1 MTPNPS
7 FRRGDAATRRSV
19 KDVYVAEHRRAKG
32 RPGVKWLVIGAAAI
46 VGALVLAGGLLVLA
60 AGGGVRPGA
69 TVAGVDIGGMSR
81 DEAIATLQDSLG
93 KQAATPI
100 QVQVADQEFDI
111 DPAAA
116 GLAFDAA
123 ATVDQAGGRDSNPLA
138 LIASLLQ
145 STEVTPVV
153 TVDTAALDAQ
163 LDSVALAVDVP
174 AQEPTVDVQE
184 GEIVAKPGS
193 SGRALDRAAL
203 ATALEQALLADRQPV
218 VGTIVDSPPT
228 VSDDAVAQAEE
239 LARTAISRPVRV
251 VVDGTKAKIPKGT
264 IADALSF
271 RAENGALVPELNGA
285 LLHEAIA
292 DRLADLETP
301 GRDASFEIKDGKTT
315 IVPSL
320 VGRGVSDDE
329 LATKVASVL
338 GNPKGSRKVE
348 VTIGTREPKFT
359 TEQAESLGDITL
371 LSTFTQKFPYAAYRV
386 QNIGQAGRYI
396 DGTVL
401 MPGETF
407 SLNDTIKERTE
418 ANGYTVGFVIG
429 PGGIFAEELG
439 GGVSASA
446 TATWTAAFFAGMERV
461 YTQAHSIYISRYQP
475 GLEAT
480 VGWGMFD
487 MSFKNPYSNP
497 VFITTSSTNTSLTVS
512 FWGIPEYDE
521 IKAEFGPRHNI
532 RPFTKIIDR
541 SKKCL
546 GQDGVDG
553 FDIDVDRVF
562 YKGGVEVKRETISTS
577 YRPAP
582 KVVCKKKKDDAAE
595 GDIVPVDPTAPS
607 AGPTPEAT
615 PMPTET
621 APNPG
626 AATGSGADPASLRAT
641 RGNEPPG

>member
-1 MTPNPS
+1 VGRT
-7 FRRGDAATRRSV
+7 V
-19 KDVYVAEHRRAKG
+19 KGVSVAEHRRSKSRAGLKALLIA
-32 RPGVKWLVIGAAAI
+32 VAVI
-46 VGALVLAGGLLVLA
+46 VGALVIGGGLLLLA
-60 AGGGVRPGA
+60 AGDGVRPGA
-69 TVAGVDIGGMSR
+69 TVAGVSIGGMSR
-81 DEAIATLQDSLG
+81 DEAITTLQQTLG
-93 KQAATPI
+93 ATAAQPL
-100 QVQVADQEFDI
+100 QVQVEDQEFDV
-111 DPAAA
+111 DPATS
-116 GLAFDAA
+116 GLVFDAA
-123 ATVDQAGGRDSNPLA
+123 ATVDQAGSRDSNPFA
-138 LIASLLQ
+138 LISSLLQ
-145 STEVTPVV
+145 STEVSPVV
-153 TVDTAALDAQ
+153 TVDQAALDAQ

-174 AQEPTVDVQE
+174 AQEPTVDVQD
-184 GEIVAKPGS
+184 GKIVTKPGS

-203 ATALEQALLADRQPV
+203 ASALEQALLEPRAPLT
-218 VGTIVDSPPT
+218 GIIVDSPPT
-228 VSDDAVAQAEE
+228 IGDEALAQAED
-239 LARTAISRPVRV
+239 LAQAAIARPIRV
-251 VVDGTKAKIPKGT
+251 IVDGVKAKIPRTT
-264 IADALSF
+264 IAEALSF
-271 RAENGALVPELNGA
+271 RAQDGMLVPELNGA
-285 LLHEAIA
+285 LLHDAIA
-292 DRLADLETP
+292 DKIADLETP
-301 GRDASFEIKDGKTT
+301 GRDASFEIKNGQTT
-315 IVPSL
+315 VVPSV
-320 VGRGVSDDE
+320 VGRGVSDEE
-329 LATKVASVL
+329 LATKVATVL
-338 GNPKGSRKVE
+338 GSPKGERKVE
-348 VTIGTREPKFT
+348 VTIGTREPKFST
-359 TEQAESLGDITL
+359 AQAEELGDIKL
-371 LSTFTQKFPYAAYRV
+371 LSSFTQKFPYAAYRV

-396 DGTVL
+396 NGTVL

-497 VFITTSSTNTSLTVS
+497 VFITTSSTNTSLTVN

-521 IKAEFGPRHNI
+521 IKAEFGPRRNI
-532 RPFTKIIDR
+532 RPFAKIIDR

-582 KVVCKKKKDDAAE
+582 KVVCKKKKDPEAGE
-595 GDIVPVDPTAPS
+595 IVPTDPNAPS
-607 AGPTPEAT
+607 AGPTLTPTPE
-615 PMPTET
+615 PTET

-626 AATGSGADPASLRAT
+626 AASVPGADAAQLRAAW
-641 RGNEPPG
+641 RK

>member
-1 MTPNPS
+1 MGYS
-7 FRRGDAATRRSV
+7 AKG
-19 KDVYVAEHRRAKG
+19 VYVAEHRRAKG
-32 RPGVKWLVIGAAAI
+32 RAGLKAVLIAAGAVVAALVIG
-46 VGALVLAGGLLVLA
+46 GGLLLLA
-60 AGGGVRPGA
+60 AGDGVRPGA
-69 TVAGVDIGGMSR
+69 TVAGVSIGGMSR
-81 DEAIATLQDSLG
+81 DEAITTLQETLG
-93 KQAATPI
+93 KTAAEPL
-100 QVQVADQEFDI
+100 QVQVEDQEFDV
-111 DPAAA
+111 DPATA

-123 ATVDQAGGRDSNPLA
+123 ATVDQAGSRDSNPFA
-138 LIASLLQ
+138 LISSLLQ
-145 STEVTPVV
+145 ATEVTPVV
-153 TVDTAALDAQ
+153 TVDQGALDAQ

-174 AQEPTVDVQE
+174 AQEPTVDIQD
-184 GEIVAKPGS
+184 GEIVTKPGS
-193 SGRALDRAAL
+193 SGRALDREAL
-203 ATALEQALLADRQPV
+203 ASELRQALLEPRSPLS
-218 VGTIVDSPPT
+218 GSIVDSPPT
-228 VSDDAVAQAEE
+228 IGDEALTQAED
-239 LARTAISRPVRV
+239 LARSAISRPVRV
-251 VVDGTKAKIPKGT
+251 IVDGVKAKIPRNT

-271 RAENGALVPELNGA
+271 RAENGVLVPELNGA

-292 DRLADLETP
+292 DKIADLETP
-301 GRDASFEIKDGKTT
+301 GRDATFEVKDGQTT
-315 IVPSL
+315 VVPSL
-320 VGRGVSDDE
+320 VGRGVSDEE
-329 LATKVASVL
+329 LATKVATVL
-338 GNPKGSRKVE
+338 GNPKGERKVE
-348 VTIGTREPKFT
+348 VAIGTREPKFT
-359 TEQAESLGDITL
+359 TEQAKALGNIQL
-371 LSTFTQKFPYAAYRV
+371 LSSFTQKFPYAAYRV

-396 DGTVL
+396 NGTVL

-487 MSFKNPYSNP
+487 MSFKNPYPNP
-497 VFITTSSTNTSLTVS
+497 VFITTSSTNTSLTVN
-512 FWGIPEYDE
+512 FWGVPEYDE
-521 IKAEFGPRHNI
+521 IKAEFGPRRNI
-532 RPFTKIIDR
+532 RPFTKIVDR

-582 KVVCKKKKDDAAE
+582 KVVCKKKKDPE
-595 GDIVPVDPTAPS
+595 VGDIAPTDPTAPTE
-607 AGPTPEAT
+607 GPSPTAEPV
-615 PMPTET
+615 PTET

-626 AATGSGADPASLRAT
+626 AASVPGSDAAALRAA
-641 RGNEPPG
+641 RRP